1 MPTTAVMSRFE
12 YLAARASIT
21 PRKAVGLASSI
32 DMSLNWRPCARESR
46 VSTKIPTSQWLVQC
60 GRLSRV
66 SRGARESRAHV
77 AQSAFC
83 RHVPLLTRPIARA
96 WSGNTGFGKLG
107 TKRMDWMISA
117 QTSSLIPPS
126 AFTCR
131 FGCVIGSL
139 LGPRSCRM
147 CRRLFWLALL
157 PPQLQTSALQES
169 TYDTFRAKY
178 ESIVPRFN
186 FGDLKDVVRASSIE
200 GKKSTF
206 WLASSLAIEPWSS
219 CNMMTRTCLAA
230 TAGGARGDT

>member
-147 CRRLFWLALL
+147 CRRLFCARA
-157 PPQLQTSALQES
+157 PPTSCRPL
-169 TYDTFRAKY
+169 TYEVRTKGVVRAKCKC
-178 ESIVPRFN
+178 PLN
-186 FGDLKDVVRASSIE
+186 FGDLRTKLGTSDVRVRNQRFA
-200 GKKSTF
+200 G
-206 WLASSLAIEPWSS
+206 
-219 CNMMTRTCLAA
+219 TCTGRHGRHA
-230 TAGGARGDT
+230 T